1 MCRKMFFM
9 DIQMN
14 ILLTYLFEEQGS
26 KKKFDIYFFDPMSKI
41 IFDGIFRQEART
53 TVLTA
58 R

>member
-1 MCRKMFFM
+1 M

-14 ILLTYLFEEQGS
+14 ILLTYLFVEQGS

-41 IFDGIFRQEART
+41 IFDGIFRKQART